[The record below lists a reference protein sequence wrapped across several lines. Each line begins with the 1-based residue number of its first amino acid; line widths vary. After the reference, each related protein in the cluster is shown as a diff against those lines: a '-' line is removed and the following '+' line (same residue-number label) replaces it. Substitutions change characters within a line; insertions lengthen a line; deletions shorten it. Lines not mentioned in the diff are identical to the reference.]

1 MTTLNPSRRSYWR
14 AEAVAIVVLL
24 VFVTVMQF
32 IAPLLATDLPT
43 ALQLPVGIALAVIPA
58 VLWMAVFYA
67 QDRAEPE
74 PRQFVVGVAVLAA
87 LLAAA
92 VGQPLLDGFFRI
104 DSWLHHDPLTELLG
118 GVLVVGMTQEVLK
131 FAAVRFSI
139 YYASE
144 FDQRIDG
151 VLYGTA
157 AGIGYATML
166 NLSMVFAAGGFADLG
181 AGVVRIVIVALV
193 HGATG
198 GLCGYFLSRA
208 HFDNE
213 PPWWM
218 PAGVLLTA
226 LINGAFTWL
235 QSEVS
240 RSALVLG
247 AATETSAGFNPWPAL
262 MLSAVVAAGLSGIV
276 FFLMRRAGEH
286 PEASRVDGRD
296 TLSAAATLGLAAVSL
311 VAGLLVRNSVESR
324 VKSYADPSGMQI
336 AYPANWRLDTRLAA
350 DGVIRAREAGGDSG
364 AAFELHS
371 IAIDPKLDD
380 KSAFAQVAAS
390 LALNRARDL
399 TAFRSFEL
407 AAAPGGAV
415 GAFAF
420 VTGPG
425 GAMQESLPV
434 VMLGEDRFVRRDG
447 RMYVLTLLTSESDS
461 EINRARF
468 ERFAQSAVLP

>member
-1 MTTLNPSRRSYWR
+1 MTTLNTFRRSYWR
-14 AEAVAIVVLL
+14 TEAAAIVILL
-24 VFVTVMQF
+24 VFVAAVQLA
-32 IAPLLATDLPT
+32 APLLAADLPE
-43 ALQLPVGIALAVIPA
+43 AMQLPIGIALAVVPA

-74 PRQFVVGVAVLAA
+74 PRHFVAGVAMLAA

-92 VGQPLLDGFFRI
+92 VGQPLLNGFFRI

-226 LINGAFTWL
+226 LVNGAFAWL

-240 RSALVLG
+240 RSALILG
-247 AATETSAGFNPWPAL
+247 AAAQTSAGFNPWPAL
-262 MLSAVVAAGLSGIV
+262 ALSAVVAAGLSALV
-276 FFLMRRAGEH
+276 FFLMRRVGER
-286 PEASRVDGRD
+286 PEAPRVDGRD
-296 TLSAAATLGLAAVSL
+296 TISAAATLALAAITL
-311 VAGLLVRNSVESR
+311 AAGLLLRSSVESR
-324 VKSYADPSGMQI
+324 VKSYTDPSGVQI
-336 AYPANWRLDTRLAA
+336 TYPQSWRLDTRLAA
-350 DGVIRAREAGGDSG
+350 DGVIRVREDGGNTG
-364 AAFELHS
+364 AAFEFHS
-371 IAIDPKLDD
+371 IAIDPQLDD
-380 KSAFAQVAAS
+380 NSAFAQVAGN
-390 LALNRARDL
+390 LTLNRSRDL
-399 TAFRSFEL
+399 AAFRSFDL
-407 AAAPGGAV
+407 TAAPAGATST
-415 GAFAF
+415 FAF
-420 VTGPG
+420 VTGPDN
-425 GAMQESLPV
+425 ALQESLPV
-434 VMLGEDRFVRRDG
+434 VMLGEDRLVRRGG
-447 RMYVLTLLTSESDS
+447 RMYVLTLLTPESDLDLA
-461 EINRARF
+461 RAQF
-468 ERFAQSAVLP
+468 ERFVQSAVLP